1 MWRGEAAVAMQ
12 ALQWEKRVNE
22 GLLDALQY
30 SSDSSLV
37 SKTSITPCGA
47 RGLRE
52 VMDMQRVQDY

>member
-22 GLLDALQY
+22 GFLDALQY
-30 SSDSSLV
+30 TSDSSLL
-37 SKTSITPCGA
+37 SKTSITPYGV

-52 VMDMQRVQDY
+52 GMDVPMAQDY